1 VYKEKVPP
9 SSSANPLDRAAETEA
24 LTRGKSPGKS
34 VVFSSKY
41 TPESVQACKLAL
53 EQTIEDIGSV
63 NFAHCMPVAA
73 PSIGLAE
80 IENRMRAA
88 PRVSPKTQDDWFFI

>member
-53 EQTIEDIGSV
+53 EQTIED
-63 NFAHCMPVAA
+63 FAHCMPVAA